1 MPRALKI
8 TEAASL
14 ALHAM
19 GLIAALPGGRT
30 SARVIAS
37 RFEVSE
43 THLSKVLQRLT
54 KAGLLR
60 SVRGPKG
67 GFSLPRS
74 AEEITLLEVYEAI
87 EGPIEAYCCL
97 FDRPLCEGPTCGIG
111 TVIGKA
117 NEQLRLHLAGTR
129 LSDVGHLFRPG
140 DGPAP
145 KGDLGRAG

>member
-8 TEAASL
+8 SEAASL

-19 GLIAALPGGRT
+19 GLIAALPGGKA

-37 RFEVSE
+37 RLGVSE
-43 THLSKVLQRLT
+43 AHLSKVLQRLA
-54 KAGLLR
+54 KAGFLR

-87 EGPIEAYCCL
+87 EGPIEAHHCL
-97 FDRPLCEGPTCGIG
+97 FDRPLCEGAECGLG
-111 TVIGKA
+111 TVIGNA
-117 NEQLRLHLAGTR
+117 NEQLRLQLAETR
-129 LSDVGHLFRPG
+129 LSDVGQLFRPG
-140 DGPAP
+140 REPGS
-145 KGDLGRAG
+145 G